1 MINYVAASNGGI
13 KMFYGKGRGSKGQ
26 YKDFVFS
33 TTPVGVAGFMSE
45 LGLSDTLT
53 GSSNMDF
60 ATNYTK
66 YNETITKLWRSE
78 YV

>member
-13 KMFYGKGRGSKGQ
+13 KMFYGRGRGSKGQ

-33 TTPVGVAGFMSE
+33 TTPVIIK
-45 LGLSDTLT
+45 
-53 GSSNMDF
+53 
-60 ATNYTK
+60 TNYTK